1 LSVCLYIY
9 INRYVQVIKYWF
21 KVISSENIIVKS
33 VYDNSILTNVRG
45 DSWPFKVKLLL
56 ESYGFS
62 DVWLHPEQFYVPT
75 FISSFKQRVTDA
87 FYQEWFADL
96 FNNNVLN
103 IFYVNLKLTFGYESY
118 LSTISAFTTRQ
129 YLTRM
134 RISANR
140 LRINSERF
148 RERIPR
154 IERRCQ
160 LCNQSVP
167 VDLEDEFH
175 FRLKCQCFTDLRN
188 IYISRFFRGHP
199 SMFKFLNLL
208 NSTNKRALTNLCLYI
223 KFATERRD
231 ALLLNIN
238 YM

>member
-1 LSVCLYIY
+1 
-9 INRYVQVIKYWF
+9 
-21 KVISSENIIVKS
+21 
-33 VYDNSILTNVRG
+33 
-45 DSWPFKVKLLL
+45 
-56 ESYGFS
+56 
-62 DVWLHPEQFYVPT
+62 
-75 FISSFKQRVTDA
+75 
-87 FYQEWFADL
+87 
-96 FNNNVLN
+96 
-103 IFYVNLKLTFGYESY
+103 
-118 LSTISAFTTRQ
+118 
-129 YLTRM
+129 M

-140 LRINSERF
+140 LRINSGRF

-175 FRLKCQCFTDLRN
+175 FILKCQCFTDLRN
-188 IYISRFFRGHP
+188 IYISRFFRSHP

-238 YM
+238 YMYTSILSIISILNILLLKWILHVVITLTCCCVMLLFVCACVCVRVCVLSISTLNTPYRVHTNTDVSFLLCFLCVFFFLLYFCFVFLFV

>member
-1 LSVCLYIY
+1 M
-9 INRYVQVIKYWF
+9 
-21 KVISSENIIVKS
+21 KS
-33 VYDNSILTNVRG
+33 VYDNSILNNVRG

-62 DVWLHPEQFYVPT
+62 DVWLNPEQFYVPT
-75 FISSFKQRVTDA
+75 FISSFKQRVTDV
-87 FYQEWFADL
+87 FYQEWFPDL
-96 FNNNVLN
+96 YNNNVLN

-118 LSTISAFTTRQ
+118 LSTISAFTTRR

-140 LRINSERF
+140 LRINSGRL
-148 RERIPR
+148 RERNQR
-154 IERRCQ
+154 IERRGQ

-175 FRLKCQCFTDLRN
+175 FILKCQCFTDLRN

-199 SMFKFLNLL
+199 SVFKFLKIL
-208 NSTNKRALTNLCLYI
+208 NSTNKRALTILFSYI

>member
-1 LSVCLYIY
+1 MVCD
-9 INRYVQVIKYWF
+9 NVI
-21 KVISSENIIVKS
+21 
-33 VYDNSILTNVRG
+33 
-45 DSWPFKVKLLL
+45 
-56 ESYGFS
+56 
-62 DVWLHPEQFYVPT
+62 
-75 FISSFKQRVTDA
+75 
-87 FYQEWFADL
+87 
-96 FNNNVLN
+96 N

-118 LSTISAFTTRQ
+118 LSTISTFTTRR

-140 LRINSERF
+140 LRINSGRF
-148 RERIPR
+148 RERIAR

-160 LCNQSVP
+160 LWNQSVP

-175 FRLKCQCFTDLRN
+175 FILKCQCLTDLRN
-188 IYISRFFRGHP
+188 IYISRFVRGHP

>member
-1 LSVCLYIY
+1 MFKYTAHQRRV

-21 KVISSENIIVKS
+21 KVISSENIVVKS
-33 VYDNSILTNVRG
+33 VYDNSILNNVRG

-56 ESYGFS
+56 ECYGFS
-62 DVWLHPEQFYVPT
+62 DVWLNPEQCYVPT

-87 FYQEWFADL
+87 FYQAWFADL
-96 FNNNVLN
+96 FKNNVLN

-118 LSTISAFTTRQ
+118 LSTISAFTTRR

-134 RISANR
+134 RISTNR
-140 LRINSERF
+140 LRINSGRF

-167 VDLEDEFH
+167 VDIEDEFH
-175 FRLKCQCFTDLRN
+175 FILK
-188 IYISRFFRGHP
+188 
-199 SMFKFLNLL
+199 
-208 NSTNKRALTNLCLYI
+208 
-223 KFATERRD
+223 
-231 ALLLNIN
+231 
-238 YM
+238 